1 MTYSVASYSAL
12 GRRKN
17 NEDAFCADVDGSR
30 LLAVVADG
38 LGGMDNG
45 EFASQQAVD
54 TLRAMLHGKEVS
66 PQVLREA
73 ILQANEDVLA
83 LHPDHPSA
91 MTTVA
96 AVWIDEGA
104 AWAMHLGDSRI
115 YHFRDGQILYQ
126 SVDHSL
132 SQEAVEAGRIQL
144 EDIRFHPDK
153 NKLTQ
158 VIGDPGDPP
167 ALEHEL
173 PLAPGDRLLLCSD
186 GFWEKIWESQMLTA
200 ADDTETAEDWL
211 DEMRKIAETVAV
223 DNNTAV
229 AVIIL

>member
-1 MTYSVASYSAL
+1 MIYSLASYSSL
-12 GRRKN
+12 GKRNN
-17 NEDAFCADVDGSR
+17 NEDAFCAEIDGSR

-54 TLRAMLHGKEVS
+54 TLRCSLRGREVS
-66 PQVLREA
+66 APDLRDA
-73 ILQANEDVLA
+73 IARANEDVME

-96 AVWIDEGA
+96 AVWIDDDA
-104 AWAMHLGDSRI
+104 AWAMHIGDSRI

-126 SVDHSL
+126 STDHSV
-132 SQEAVEAGRIQL
+132 SQEAVDAGQIQP

-167 ALEHEL
+167 VSAHQLSLL
-173 PLAPGDRLLLCSD
+173 PGERLLLCSD
-186 GFWEKIWESQMLTA
+186 GFWENIWESEMLTA
-200 ADDTETAEDWL
+200 ADDTVTAEEWL
-211 DEMRKIAETVAV
+211 VEMRKIAEPAAV

>member
-1 MTYSVASYSAL
+1 MTYSVASYSEL

-17 NEDAFCADVDGSR
+17 NEDSFCAEVEGST

-45 EFASQQAVD
+45 EFASQQTVD
-54 TLRAMLHGKEVS
+54 TLRAVLRGKGVS
-66 PQVLREA
+66 APALREA
-73 ILQANEDVLA
+73 IVQANEDVLA
-83 LHPDHPSA
+83 LQPDHPSA

-96 AVWIDEGA
+96 AVWIDDGA

-115 YHFRDGQILYQ
+115 YHFRGGQILYQ

-158 VIGDPGDPP
+158 VIGDLGEPP
-167 ALEHEL
+167 AVEHEL

-211 DEMRKIAETVAV
+211 HEMRKIAEPAAA